1 MVKPNRVLPMP
12 DPLDLSHD
20 SKGLETSSPGT
31 HSFHPLANVFPL
43 IEGEEFFA
51 FCEDIKVN
59 GQQEP
64 IVLFHGK
71 ILDGRNRYR
80 ALQELGIEP
89 MVEQYA
95 GSAPL
100 EYVLSKNM
108 YRRQLTVAQRSII
121 AAEIICRGA
130 EQTTASVDQAETAAG
145 EGDQDCSHLKP
156 GLSLNQA
163 ATLLG
168 ISERSISSAG
178 RVARSGVE
186 ELLHAVK
193 SGKVKISAA
202 EYIAKLDHDKQRE
215 LCALGNKAIRETAKT
230 MREERRKRD
239 APASKPTP
247 PAPDQ
252 APVSPR
258 TGLTDSAEALFNFAL
273 SARKRGGNAHAL
285 AEQICNE
292 LTASAMP
299 ETETIFF
306 AAEVANQVR
315 ERLLQRVIMDTS
327 RP

>member
-1 MVKPNRVLPMP
+1 MP
-12 DPLDLSHD
+12 DSFDLSHD
-20 SKGLETSSPGT
+20 SEGLEETSPSTIP
-31 HSFHPLANVFPL
+31 FHPLANVFPL

-59 GQQEP
+59 GQQEA
-64 IVLFHGK
+64 IILHGGM

-89 MVEQYA
+89 MYEQYT
-95 GSAPL
+95 GQAPL
-100 EYVLSKNM
+100 EFVLSKNM

-121 AAEIICRGA
+121 AAEIVCRGA
-130 EQTTASVDQAETAAG
+130 EHTLEGDDQNIPGVG
-145 EGDQDCSHLKP
+145 EGEHDSSHLRP

-202 EYIAKLDHDKQRE
+202 EYIAKLDHEKQRE
-215 LCALGNKAIRETAKT
+215 LCALGNKAIRETARE
-230 MREERRKRD
+230 MREERRKKD
-239 APASKPTP
+239 APAQKALGPVADLATA
-247 PAPDQ
+247 APR
-252 APVSPR
+252 P
-258 TGLTDSAEALFNFAL
+258 GLTDSAEALFNFAL

-292 LTASAMP
+292 LAASVMP

-327 RP
+327 LAGQ

>member
-1 MVKPNRVLPMP
+1 MSDTTDLP
-12 DPLDLSHD
+12 HEFE
-20 SKGLETSSPGT
+20 GLELASPKALE
-31 HSFHPLANVFPL
+31 FHPLANVFPL

-130 EQTTASVDQAETAAG
+130 EQTMASDDQAETAAG
-145 EGDQDCSHLKP
+145 EGDQDCAHLKP

-215 LCALGNKAIRETAKT
+215 LFALGNKAIRETAKT
-230 MREERRKRD
+230 MREERRKKD
-239 APASKPTP
+239 VPTSKPTP

-273 SARKRGGNAHAL
+273 SARKRGGGDAHAL

-292 LTASAMP
+292 LASSVMP

-315 ERLLQRVIMDTS
+315 ERLLQRVIIDTS
-327 RP
+327 LAGQ

>member
-1 MVKPNRVLPMP
+1 MP
-12 DPLDLSHD
+12 DSIDRSND
-20 SKGLETSSPGT
+20 FKGLEPSSPE
-31 HSFHPLANVFPL
+31 SIPFHPLANVFPL

-64 IVLFHGK
+64 IVLFNGK

-80 ALQELGIEP
+80 ALQEIGFEP
-89 MVEQYA
+89 VCEQYT
-95 GSAPL
+95 GNAPL
-100 EYVLSKNM
+100 EFVLSKNM

-121 AAEIICRGA
+121 AAEIVCRGA
-130 EQTTASVDQAETAAG
+130 ELPSENADQDGVG
-145 EGDQDCSHLKP
+145 EGETDTSHLRA

-186 ELLHAVK
+186 ELLNAVK

-202 EYIAKLDHDKQRE
+202 EYVAKLDHDKQRK
-215 LCALGNKAIRETAKT
+215 LCALGNKAIRAAARE
-230 MREERRKRD
+230 MREERRKKD
-239 APASKPTP
+239 ASAQKAMP
-247 PAPDQ
+247 PAADQ
-252 APVSPR
+252 APTSARP
-258 TGLTDSAEALFNFAL
+258 GLTDSAEALFNFAL

-292 LTASAMP
+292 LSATVMP

-327 RP
+327 LSGR